1 MVFMPHEKNR
11 FAEVRRQSKAK
22 RAEIDLKTTERKA
35 KEARELADTAA
46 ERVAREAPRKN
57 KEAT

>member
-1 MVFMPHEKNR
+1 MVFMVQEKNR
-11 FAEVRRQSKAK
+11 FAEVRRQTKAK
-22 RAEIDLKTTERKA
+22 RAEIDLKTAERKI
-35 KEARELADTAA
+35 KEARELADAAA